1 MCRAVM
7 ELRKLHGLEKMSGGS
22 ITLFNFSER
31 AKILTIFSIQTFL
44 KGKRSKCYIYGKR
57 LPEWRKKTFTVFND
71 LI

>member
-31 AKILTIFSIQTFL
+31 AKILTIFSIQTFFL
-44 KGKRSKCYIYGKR
+44 KEEGRSVTYTARGFR
-57 LPEWRKKTFTVFND
+57 SGEKKTFKKRRF
-71 LI
+71 

>member
-31 AKILTIFSIQTFL
+31 AKILTIFSIQTFFL
-44 KGKRSKCYIYGKR
+44 KEEGRSVTYTAKGFRSGGKNFKERR
-57 LPEWRKKTFTVFND
+57 F
-71 LI
+71 

>member
-31 AKILTIFSIQTFL
+31 VKILTIFSIQTFFL
-44 KGKRSKCYIYGKR
+44 KEEGRSVTARGFRRGGKNSKKHR
-57 LPEWRKKTFTVFND
+57 F
-71 LI
+71 